1 MRESIFSGKV
11 PITCPS
17 DEIPWQM
24 KCEMVRSDDGVE
36 IRLIDTRDMFTF
48 YLNAISP
55 SDFYV
60 MKREQDIIVDYD
72 RFVNVLVKMLH
83 GLQNGRLSG
92 IFSRETNRFVFVE
105 KDEFR
110 NIVRLELQFSKPD
123 ESHYKQYLGDILGR
137 MESDNIRLI
146 KENEM
151 LREKCKGYERDAKE
165 RRRYL
170 EEELAKAQK
179 KAEKLFK
186 ENAGFIES
194 MKSSN
199 EDLSKLNNRIY
210 ELEKENSKLQYDLEK
225 LKLQEVKNASLVEKT
240 QEIDEE
246 NRKLKNEI
254 NTANEIIR
262 KCMDEVAQMKSSSAE
277 NDERTK
283 DIRSENKKLKT
294 ELDALRNK
302 VKDLDDKHK
311 RMSDD
316 SKAKDSR
323 LKDLEIENGKLVKK
337 LENAQSVYSHFY
349 SKNIENP
356 GPGIYSD
363 NESLFSIV
371 PESPPH

>member
-1 MRESIFSGKV
+1 
-11 PITCPS
+11 
-17 DEIPWQM
+17 
-24 KCEMVRSDDGVE
+24 
-36 IRLIDTRDMFTF
+36 
-48 YLNAISP
+48 
-55 SDFYV
+55 

-72 RFVNVLVKMLH
+72 RFVNALVKMLH

-123 ESHYKQYLGDILGR
+123 ESHYKQYLGDILSR

-151 LREKCKGYERDAKE
+151 LREKCKSYERDAKD
-165 RRRYL
+165 RTRYL

-179 KAEKLFK
+179 KADKLLR
-186 ENAGFIES
+186 ENTGLIEG
-194 MKSSN
+194 MKASS
-199 EDLSKLNNRIY
+199 EDLGKLNSRIY
-210 ELEKENSKLQYDLEK
+210 ELEKENSRLQYDLEK
-225 LKLQEVKNASLVEKT
+225 LKLQDVKNASLAEKT

-254 NTANEIIR
+254 GTANEIIR
-262 KCMDEVAQMKSSSAE
+262 KYMDEIAQMKSTAAE
-277 NDERTK
+277 NEERTK
-283 DIRSENKKLKT
+283 DIRSDSKKLKV
-294 ELDALRNK
+294 ELDALRSK
-302 VKDLDDKHK
+302 AKDLEERNK

-316 SKAKDSR
+316 AKAKDSR
-323 LKDLEIENGKLVKK
+323 LKELEIENGKLLKK

-349 SKNIENP
+349 NKNIENP
-356 GPGIYSD
+356 GPGVYSD